1 MNRPSN
7 HPVSRLVT
15 VSPRYGSKL
24 VISLFIRR
32 VIVPPYCGVPR
43 LSHQLPVVEVVVG
56 FIEVCAILVVVS
68 GGAVVLVE
76 AVLTGVVDV
85 DVVDDLQDDKISD
98 ITMRQVSIIQIIP
111 LFISSSY
118 YLTKI
123 SRNLTTISF

>member
-1 MNRPSN
+1 M
-7 HPVSRLVT
+7 
-15 VSPRYGSKL
+15 
-24 VISLFIRR
+24 
-32 VIVPPYCGVPR
+32 PR